1 MQWFP
6 RELLNGQKE
15 ILAIILCI
23 QKFQDDVFNRKFI
36 LRFNCKNAK
45 ETFKKDVQNIVSK
58 QIFAR

>member
-23 QKFQDDVFNRKFI
+23 QKFQDDVFNRKFL

-45 ETFKKDVQNIVSK
+45 ENF
-58 QIFAR
+58 

>member
-23 QKFQDDVFNRKFI
+23 QKFQDDVFNRKFL

-45 ETFKKDVQNIVSK
+45 ENFLKNVQNIVSK